1 MILLTLS
8 DGGQMTLFNSH
19 KVALLFAGLALTANT
34 WASESL
40 SDVTKP
46 SLEQGE
52 NVTTRDD
59 KASLYRDYDKMA
71 QDNQDQLAAIHKEL
85 RRILSQNYY
94 DFPEQAAQVTE
105 LLNQL
110 NAAKKAELEA
120 QAASD
125 KGDWESAN
133 AAAKKWEQAQAQAA
147 ESVSNTQM
155 ALKLKGAKQ
164 VIALKAT
171 EPMVNPFTVVSD
183 GKTESLETTAAAV
196 EPTLPITPVEEIQL
210 DGATLY
216 NEKGCVSCHG
226 VDGKMP
232 VKANYPQLAGQVP
245 EYALAQMKD
254 IKNDARTNRESV
266 VMKGLVQVVSDDD
279 LNTIAQWLASVPMEI
294 NSDVSME
301 TSGAQL
307 YQSKGCLACHGA
319 DAKTPLPNYPKLAG
333 LNEAYT
339 IAQMT
344 DIKSGARDNGQSMA
358 MKAIM
363 QSVSDEDIQRIGQ
376 WLASLA
382 KAIEPPS
389 ETAAV
394 ESLETTAPAVEP
406 TFPITPVEEIQ
417 LHGATLYNEKGC
429 VSCHGSEGKMPIML
443 LYPKLAG
450 QNQDYALVQLKD
462 IKSGAR
468 DNGQSI
474 IMKGIMQGVNE
485 EEMTLIAQWL
495 TSLPQEHGVATD
507 ATLADQGAKLYND
520 KTCVACHG
528 KDAQT
533 PIMPIYPKLA
543 GQNPD
548 YVIAQM
554 KDIKS
559 GARHN
564 GLTVVMKG
572 VMQMI
577 SDEEIEAIAQWLVS
591 PTEIKKK

>member
-1 MILLTLS
+1 
-8 DGGQMTLFNSH
+8 MTLFNWH

-40 SDVTKP
+40 SDVMKP
-46 SLEQGE
+46 SLEQGK
-52 NVTTRDD
+52 NITNIDN

-71 QDNQDQLAAIHKEL
+71 QDNLDQLAAIHKEL

-183 GKTESLETTAAAV
+183 GKTESLETTAPAV

-226 VDGKMP
+226 VD
-232 VKANYPQLAGQVP
+232 
-245 EYALAQMKD
+245 
-254 IKNDARTNRESV
+254 
-266 VMKGLVQVVSDDD
+266 
-279 LNTIAQWLASVPMEI
+279 
-294 NSDVSME
+294 
-301 TSGAQL
+301 
-307 YQSKGCLACHGA
+307 
-319 DAKTPLPNYPKLAG
+319 
-333 LNEAYT
+333 
-339 IAQMT
+339 
-344 DIKSGARDNGQSMA
+344 
-358 MKAIM
+358 
-363 QSVSDEDIQRIGQ
+363 
-376 WLASLA
+376 
-382 KAIEPPS
+382 
-389 ETAAV
+389 
-394 ESLETTAPAVEP
+394 
-406 TFPITPVEEIQ
+406 
-417 LHGATLYNEKGC
+417 
-429 VSCHGSEGKMPIML
+429 GKMPIML

-485 EEMTLIAQWL
+485 EEM
-495 TSLPQEHGVATD
+495 
-507 ATLADQGAKLYND
+507 
-520 KTCVACHG
+520 
-528 KDAQT
+528 
-533 PIMPIYPKLA
+533 
-543 GQNPD
+543 
-548 YVIAQM
+548 
-554 KDIKS
+554 
-559 GARHN
+559 
-564 GLTVVMKG
+564 
-572 VMQMI
+572 
-577 SDEEIEAIAQWLVS
+577 
-591 PTEIKKK
+591 